1 MSRSIAMP
9 SPCARDL
16 PALRRAGAELLDVM
30 EALQARGRN
39 VVTELQPADR
49 AMQQWDHYPAD
60 DAFDPVSGYRWYY
73 HAHPGPRA
81 DQEHG
86 HFHLFA
92 AASTLASTG
101 RYTHLIGLSVSPQ
114 GMPLRAFT
122 SNRWVTNE
130 VYAPAGAVLRKLQ
143 HFALRAPRELALVH
157 RWLAAVVGLFRPQI
171 GALLVERD
179 ERMQRELAQRPNV
192 FEDRRT
198 TVLSQCRLDLAQQ
211 MAWLDRVTGQSRSGA
226 PVTGDERNASA
237 NRGRPRV
244 RGSIALTGAVPATS
258 GAGEPLRGTRGLHS
272 LPAGRS
278 PVRTVGT
285 SQRSNRNIS
294 GVI

>member
-1 MSRSIAMP
+1 MTRSLLMP
-9 SPCARDL
+9 SPCVRDL

-30 EALQARGRN
+30 QALQARGRN

-49 AMQQWDHYPAD
+49 AMQQWNHYPAD

-73 HAHPGPRA
+73 HAHPGPLA
-81 DQEHG
+81 DREHG

-92 AASTLASTG
+92 ATSTLADAG
-101 RYTHLIGLSVSPQ
+101 RYTHLIGLSVSPE

-143 HFALRAPRELALVH
+143 QFALRAPRELALVH

-179 ERMQRELAQRPNV
+179 ERLQRALAQRPNV

-211 MAWLDRVTGQSRSGA
+211 MAWLDQV
-226 PVTGDERNASA
+226 
-237 NRGRPRV
+237 RP
-244 RGSIALTGAVPATS
+244 SSNL
-258 GAGEPLRGTRGLHS
+258 
-272 LPAGRS
+272 
-278 PVRTVGT
+278 
-285 SQRSNRNIS
+285 RSNKTGHLSADGADVHRLKTGRYSTAMHAVQNS
-294 GVI
+294 V